1 MSVDSEEKKHK
12 DSALGCCRVDRS
24 GERRGPT
31 TRRED
36 GAPEKKEKSQG
47 YGALD
52 ANRRNALA
60 GGSDQLYPKLLIAL
74 LK

>member
-1 MSVDSEEKKHK
+1 MAGIRGKKRTNNKEGGRSTREE
-12 DSALGCCRVDRS
+12 
-24 GERRGPT
+24 
-31 TRRED
+31 
-36 GAPEKKEKSQG
+36 EKSQG